1 MDNAPP
7 PYDPSGSTAPPMAHP
22 LSSDPS
28 GPPAAPLATR
38 FLAPD
43 PGTARVGR
51 TTVLPPPSI
60 GRDLNPPAEWA
71 KEVMELNSPKA
82 RKGHAILSPL
92 LEDLVARPP
101 RREPQLRES
110 RRMTEPALRAH
121 LVASLP
127 NIEAALMVV
136 VGTVKETTDQECT
149 HCKKLGGPWARCVI
163 IEGIAG
169 DGLPCANCH
178 QLGRADSCEITGT
191 APPRYS
197 RANRARLRTARP
209 ADNHPQ
215 TRATAD
221 TDLAD
226 QIRVLE
232 SSHRIQMIAI
242 HEANRTVTEL
252 LHVVRES
259 FDLVIRGWS
268 TNTLQDRDVQRLD
281 ENLARLTRAYQLE
294 SRQNDVERDMANQLR
309 TLRS

>member
-1 MDNAPP
+1 METGIDI
-7 PYDPSGSTAPPMAHP
+7 DS
-22 LSSDPS
+22 
-28 GPPAAPLATR
+28 
-38 FLAPD
+38 LAPD

-51 TTVLPPPSI
+51 TTVLPPPKI
-60 GRDLNPPAEWA
+60 GRDLNPAGEWA

-82 RKGHAILSPL
+82 RKGYAILSPL
-92 LEDLVARPP
+92 LEDLVVWPA

-110 RRMTEPALRAH
+110 RRMTEPALRTH
-121 LVASLP
+121 LVANPP

-149 HCKKLGGPWARCVI
+149 HCKKLGGPWARCVV

-178 QLGRADSCEITGT
+178 QLGRADSCEFTGT

-197 RANRARLRTARP
+197 RANRARIRTARP
-209 ADNHPQ
+209 AANDPE
-215 TRATAD
+215 TSATAAD

-242 HEANRTVTEL
+242 HEASRTVTEL
-252 LHVVRES
+252 VNVVRES
-259 FDLVIRGWS
+259 FDLVMRGS
-268 TNTLQDRDVQRLD
+268 NTNTIQDQDNLQRHGENITRLI
-281 ENLARLTRAYQLE
+281 RAYQLE
-294 SRQNDVERDMANQLR
+294 CRQNDVERDMANQLR
-309 TLRS
+309 TLRSQL